1 MSVDSLLPD
10 NRTLLETALEKT
22 LGEQLQAIP
31 VPFPEVW
38 SPKQVP
44 VALLPWLAQAKGLQ
58 HWDAAA
64 PESEHRLA
72 VASIWPMQR
81 EGGTRAA
88 IRRALEAAGF
98 TAEIVPWYRMQPA
111 GTPYSLQVTGWAES
125 KPITEEQRLGLLRRL
140 QDAVSERDEIT
151 VRVGRQS
158 SARPT
163 VAASIQ
169 LSRLVTVQP
178 YVVTELN
185 SSGAPNVAA
194 GVYSIKTLSIQAS
207 V

>member
-1 MSVDSLLPD
+1 MSVHSLLPD
-10 NRTLLETALEKT
+10 NRTLLETALEQA
-22 LGEQLQAIP
+22 LADRLRAIP
-31 VPFPEVW
+31 MPFPDVW
-38 SPKQVP
+38 SPDQVP
-44 VALLPWLAQAKGLQ
+44 TALLPWLAQAKGLQ

-64 PESEHRLA
+64 PENDHRLA

-98 TAEIVPWYRMQPA
+98 TAEIVPWYRMQPV
-111 GTPYSLQVTGWAES
+111 GTPYSLQVTGWADN
-125 KPITEEQRLGLLRRL
+125 KPITEDQRLNLLRRL
-140 QDAVSERDEIT
+140 QDAVSERDDIT
-151 VRVGRQS
+151 VRMGRES
-158 SARPT
+158 SARPK

-169 LSRLVTVQP
+169 LSRLITVQP

-185 SSGAPNVAA
+185 SSGAPNMAA
-194 GVYSIKTLSIQAS
+194 GVYSIKTLTIQAS

>member
-1 MSVDSLLPD
+1 MSVRSLLPD
-10 NRTLLETALEKT
+10 NRTLLETALEQA
-22 LGEQLQAIP
+22 LADRLQAIP
-31 VPFPEVW
+31 MPFPDIW
-38 SPKQVP
+38 NPDQVP
-44 VALLPWLAQAKGLQ
+44 TALLPWLAQAKGLQ
-58 HWDAAA
+58 HWDATA
-64 PESEHRLA
+64 PEMEHRLA

-98 TAEIVPWYRMQPA
+98 TAEIVPWHRMQPV
-111 GTPYSLQVTGWAES
+111 GTPYSLQVTGWSA
-125 KPITEEQRLGLLRRL
+125 KPVTEGQRLDLLRRM
-140 QDAVSERDEIT
+140 QDAVSERDDIN
-151 VRVGRQS
+151 VRLGRQS

-178 YVVTELN
+178 YVVTALS
-185 SSGAPNVAA
+185 SSGAPRVAA